1 MKRFLGI
8 VPKLFDSVDIAFFN
22 RENMYN
28 CRKIVDKNPR
38 AAAKTFC
45 MRGANADGFDDF
57 FLDAVGDTR
66 NVGVEVPVQMMKKSV
81 LASLISRRSSST
93 MSRPLMFCMASTI
106 AALMVVDWWV
116 TGVSAADF
124 VFLRLKRILLKKVE
138 KLCDNTKNWG

>member
-66 NVGVEVPVQMMKKSV
+66 NVGG
-81 LASLISRRSSST
+81 RSA
-93 MSRPLMFCMASTI
+93 CA
-106 AALMVVDWWV
+106 DDEK
-116 TGVSAADF
+116 VSARVLDF
-124 VFLRLKRILLKKVE
+124 AEVKLYDVKAFDVLHGFDDSGVDGRRLVG
-138 KLCDNTKNWG
+138 NWR